1 MKNFISNYISP
12 LTTTIAF
19 LLLLGINSYSQG
31 KKQEFSVSL
40 GGPFSFLT
48 YNIGQEAVQGNGFN
62 AGLRYSYYLNEGLSI
77 GLGVEYQKYSSTAKA
92 GWYTGQYTTTDAE
105 NESFQFRYKVTNLRE
120 EQNLGYINIPIGIQF
135 ETDGTSKLYL
145 GAGAKIGFAVNG
157 TYETTMQNLTTSG
170 YYPQYNVELFA
181 PAFAGF
187 ASTNDVRAGKQDLKT
202 DVSCS
207 ITAEAGFKQVIGK
220 KQSLYIGVYL
230 DYGLNNIY
238 DKEGGKNLVQF
249 NPEIPVNFN
258 YNSLL
263 DSPAAGDVKLLSYGL
278 KLRYAILKN

>member
-1 MKNFISNYISP
+1 MRNYISNYITP
-12 LTTTIAF
+12 LSSTIAF
-19 LLLLGINSYSQG
+19 LLLVCLNGYGQN

-40 GGPFSFLT
+40 GGPFSFMT
-48 YNIGQEAVQGNGFN
+48 YSIDQESVQGNGFN
-62 AGLRYSYYLNEGLSI
+62 AGLRYSYYLNQGLSI
-77 GLGVEYQKYSSTAKA
+77 GLGVEYQKYNSTAKS
-92 GWYTGQYTTTDAE
+92 GFYTGQYTTMDAE
-105 NESFQFRYKVTNLRE
+105 NESFQFRYKATNLRE

-187 ASTNDVRAGKQDLKT
+187 ASINDVKAGKQDLKT
-202 DVSCS
+202 EVSYS
-207 ITAEAGFKQVIGK
+207 ITAEAGFKQVIAK
-220 KQSLYIGVYL
+220 RQSVYIGVYL

-238 DKEGGKNLVQF
+238 NQEGYKNLVQY
-249 NPEIPVNFN
+249 NPEIPVDFK
-258 YNSLL
+258 YNSVL